1 MQKIDN
7 APILPVFSPCPTE
20 TAAAPGDCRRTTERF
35 KRRGRKGLAVTA
47 HYGRALSTS
56 AIAACLLLFSAVAS
70 TAEPPSNVLDVII
83 KGNQQMSTAAVLTN
97 VKTRPGQPFN
107 EQVVREDERR
117 LLESGRY
124 DSVVA
129 TRQQTDKGIIVT
141 FTVSERALVK
151 SVSFT
156 GNKAY
161 KDEKLRPEM
170 PLKNGDPFSDFGV
183 ENGRRAIE
191 KFYNSN
197 GYHFVTVSVDK
208 DALKDRRVVFEI
220 TEGPNT
226 VVRKVRFE
234 GNTFF
239 EPLKL
244 KMTVGTKRRFW
255 PFVEGRL
262 DAEQVAQDVVALRN
276 LYVAEGFLDA
286 EVGRVLDF
294 TPDRSSVTVTFVVK
308 EGQRYRV
315 NKVSFQGNVVFS
327 EEELQRRIRLAQGE
341 FFTELSMKRD
351 LEKLRNTYGELG
363 YIEAKIDAKR
373 QFLDPT
379 APTPQWAQYLGKPA
393 LLNLVFTVQESDQY
407 RVGKVNI
414 RGNSTTQD
422 RVIRR
427 ELRIYP
433 EQLFDSV
440 SLDRSKKRLME
451 TRLFQ
456 KVEAEPTGTAPKVRD
471 ATIEVTE
478 GRTAEFM
485 VGVGVST
492 NSGLLG
498 TVSFTQRN
506 FDLANWAT
514 SWNQFIKG
522 EAFKGAGQTL
532 RITAEP
538 GTEMMRFS
546 IEWFEPSLMD
556 QPYSLGNRLFLFTR
570 QRESYQE
577 TRAGDVVSI
586 GHTFKNRW
594 HGEFATRVEDVT
606 IDELDHDAP
615 PEVRD
620 VEGSNFLVGFK
631 GTLVRDRT
639 DSRWNPSEGDRL
651 SISGEQVVGDFNFF
665 RLTGDYHRYWTV
677 YTDAMDRKHIIAARV
692 SAGDIIGDSPVF
704 ENFYGGGIG
713 SIRGFRYRGISPR
726 SAGTDEPIGGKFMFF
741 AGAEY
746 SFPIFGTGDGHEL
759 RGVTF
764 FDSGTVEDDF
774 GISTYRA
781 SVGFGVRW
789 VIPFFGPVPMAF
801 DFGFPIAKDSQDDT
815 QIFSF
820 SLGWTF

>member
-1 MQKIDN
+1 
-7 APILPVFSPCPTE
+7 
-20 TAAAPGDCRRTTERF
+20 
-35 KRRGRKGLAVTA
+35 LAVTA
-47 HYGRALSTS
+47 HNGRAA
-56 AIAACLLLFSAVAS
+56 AIPAIVALACLVLAPAAAW
-70 TAEPPSNVLDVII
+70 TAEPPANVLDVVI

-124 DSVVA
+124 DSVIA

-151 SVSFT
+151 TVGFT

-161 KDEKLRPEM
+161 KDEKLRPEV

-183 ENGRRAIE
+183 ENSRRAIE

-208 DALKDRRVVFEI
+208 EALKDRRVIYEI

-239 EPLKL
+239 ELLKL

-262 DAEQVAQDVVALRN
+262 DAEQVAQDVMALRN

-294 TPDRSSVTVTFVVK
+294 TPDRASVTVTFAVK

-315 NKVSFQGNVVFS
+315 NKAVFQGAVVFS
-327 EEELQRRIRLAQGE
+327 EEELQKRIRLGQGE
-341 FFTELSMKRD
+341 FFTELTLKRD

-363 YIEAKIDAKR
+363 YIEAKVEAKR
-373 QFLDPT
+373 QFIDPT
-379 APTPQWAQYLGKPA
+379 APPPEWAQHLGKPA
-393 LLNLVFTVQESDQY
+393 LLNVVFTIQESDQY
-407 RVGKVNI
+407 RVAKVVI

-427 ELRIYP
+427 ELRVYP

-440 SLDRSKKRLME
+440 SLERSKKRLME

-456 KVEAEPTGTAPKVRD
+456 KVEAEPTGTGPKVRD
-471 ATIEVTE
+471 ALVEVTE

-498 TVSFTQRN
+498 TISFTQRN
-506 FDLANWAT
+506 FNLLAWAT

-532 RITAEP
+532 RIVAEP
-538 GTEMMRFS
+538 GTELMRFS

-577 TRAGDVVSI
+577 TRVGDVVSV

-594 HGEFATRVEDVT
+594 YGELATRVEDVT
-606 IDELDHDAP
+606 VDSLEHDAP

-620 VEGSNFLVGFK
+620 VEGSNLLVGFK
-631 GTLVRDRT
+631 GSLTRDRT

-651 SISGEQVVGDFNFF
+651 TFSAEQVVGSFNFL
-665 RLTGDYHRYWTV
+665 RLQGDYHRYWTV
-677 YTDAMDRKHIIAARV
+677 YTDAMDRKHIIAARL

-726 SAGTDEPIGGKFMFF
+726 SAGTDQAIGGKFMFF

-764 FDSGTVEDDF
+764 LDTGTVEEDF
-774 GISTYRA
+774 GLSTYRA

-801 DFGFPIAKDSQDDT
+801 DFGFPIAKDTNDDT
-815 QIFSF
+815 QVFSF